1 LWAFFIHFVG
11 ISDPA
16 QCYFMT
22 TPDSFALVK
31 LNGGLLL
38 NLGWLCSYF
47 NREEAYGTKKKQ
59 NKKKTIVT
67 CLSPVNVDTVRR
79 ECCSRAP
86 LNLRD
91 GFSRVM
97 SKRGRNV

>member
-1 LWAFFIHFVG
+1 VTIPILSFVGIFIHFVG

-38 NLGWLCSYF
+38 NLGWLYV
-47 NREEAYGTKKKQ
+47 AILIVKKLMVQRK
-59 NKKKTIVT
+59 NKTKKTIVT

-79 ECCSRAP
+79 ECCSAQ
-86 LNLRD
+86 
-91 GFSRVM
+91 FA
-97 SKRGRNV
+97 

>member
-38 NLGWLCSYF
+38 NLGWLYV
-47 NREEAYGTKKKQ
+47 AILIVKKLMVQRKN
-59 NKKKTIVT
+59 NKKKNYRYLSVT
-67 CLSPVNVDTVRR
+67 S
-79 ECCSRAP
+79 EQ
-86 LNLRD
+86 
-91 GFSRVM
+91 
-97 SKRGRNV
+97 